1 MLLKKKL
8 KKKVFQN
15 NTDYFKFI
23 NRNKEKIKIK
33 SVSFNYKNKR
43 NITTIILLYDII

>member
-1 MLLKKKL
+1 MLLKNKL

-33 SVSFNYKNKR
+33 VFHL
-43 NITTIILLYDII
+43 IIKIKEISPQLYYYMI

>member
-33 SVSFNYKNKR
+33 SVSFNYENKR

>member
-33 SVSFNYKNKR
+33 SVSFNKNKR
-43 NITTIILLYDII
+43 NITTIILLYDIIL